1 LVRRKGANMQ
11 TSHGL
16 RLFRRSLLGATVLAG
31 LQCGIAR
38 ADIDDGTLD
47 NIGQLPLPSGQFV
60 QKQVIQ
66 VPDTYVGLVWAP
78 DGSKFYASGGSGD
91 KVWVYA
97 GSTSAGWTVSASI
110 AMGHGSFGVG
120 PYAAFGPLLANGV
133 GFEEQSTVAG
143 LGLSADGSVL
153 VAANIYNDSITVID
167 TSTNT
172 KRFEYDLRPYNTSV
186 TPGVAGGETPF
197 TVAVKG
203 TTTAYVSSIRDREV
217 VVVSIAGTTPS
228 LVTRITPGNP
238 NTRITSSGRTGWCTR
253 RSPRASWRMP
263 PPAPATQSCL
273 AAITKPDNRELGQ
286 DRRHCVVVWPPDRP

>member
-1 LVRRKGANMQ
+1 MQ

-60 QKQVIQ
+60 QKLVIQ
-66 VPDTYVGLVWAP
+66 VPDTYAGLVWAP

-97 GSTSAGWTVSASI
+97 ESTSAGWTVSASI

-120 PYAAFGPLLANGV
+120 PYAAFGPLLGNGV

-228 LVTRITPGNP
+228 LVTRIALPGNP

-263 PPAPATQSCL
+263 PPAPATLSCL